1 MSLPDDTAVLNA
13 LSEVIDPEMGVNIV
27 DLGLIYG
34 IERTERGLTVRMTMT
49 SPACPMGAII
59 EEDVLAELHHLV
71 PGAELAV
78 ELVWEPA
85 WTPERMSDK
94 ARYILGWEGTE

>member
-1 MSLPDDTAVLNA
+1 MPLPDDTALFDA
-13 LSEVIDPEMGVNIV
+13 LRNVIDPEMGVNIV

-34 IERTERGLTVRMTMT
+34 IDRVDNALTVRMTMT

-59 EEDVLAELHHLV
+59 EEDVIAELHHLV
-71 PGAELAV
+71 PMASLSV
-78 ELVWEPA
+78 KLVWEPA

-94 ARYILGWEGTE
+94 ARYILGWEGES

>member
-1 MSLPDDTAVLNA
+1 MDLPDDTAVMNA

-34 IERTERGLTVRMTMT
+34 IERAGNALTVRMTMT

-59 EEDVLAELHHLV
+59 EEDVLAELYHLA
-71 PGAELAV
+71 PTACLSV

-94 ARYILGWEGTE
+94 ARHILGWESGT